1 MDEYVGEVGRRLRA
15 CYVCTHTY
23 QVEKKSFRQDLDN
36 RILANRTTLW
46 KTARRLALR
55 VVDVCHVVVRLG
67 SVRVVGSE
75 GFQRDG

>member
-1 MDEYVGEVGRRLRA
+1 MSMWARSVGGCVR
-15 CYVCTHTY
+15 VTFVHTY

-36 RILANRTTLW
+36 RILANRTTFW
-46 KTARRLALR
+46 KTARRLALV
-55 VVDVCHVVVRLG
+55 VVDACHVVVRLG